1 MAISFKHAFVN
12 PKSDGGDA
20 TVVRPSNWN
29 AEHTATMTGGNFLGR
44 ATAGD
49 GALEE
54 LTPAQ
59 ARTLAD
65 VDQAGVVGT
74 VNTQTGT
81 SYTLVL
87 ADKGKVV
94 EMNNASPNTLTV
106 PTNASAAFPL
116 RTLITIVQY
125 GAGQTTIA
133 ASGGVTLRSLG
144 GALKTVGQYA
154 AVSLYKRGTDEW
166 IVFGST
172 TV

>member
-1 MAISFKHAFVN
+1 MSISFKHAFTN

-20 TVVRPSNWN
+20 TIVRPSNWN
-29 AEHTATMTGGNFLGR
+29 AEHTVLMDSGFFAGRVAAGNGVM
-44 ATAGD
+44 
-49 GALEE
+49 EE

-74 VNTQTGT
+74 VNTQAGLA
-81 SYTLVL
+81 YTLVL

-94 EMNNASPNTLTV
+94 EMSNASPNTLTI
-106 PTNASAAFPL
+106 PANASVAFPL
-116 RTLITIVQY
+116 RTLITVIQY

-133 ASGGVTLRSLG
+133 ASGGVVLRSLG
-144 GALKTVGQYA
+144 SALKTSGQYA

-166 IVFGST
+166 VVFGST
-172 TV
+172 TT

>member
-1 MAISFKHAFVN
+1 MVVSLKHAFTN

-29 AEHTATMTGGNFLGR
+29 AEHTLTMATGNFLGR
-44 ATAGD
+44 VTAGT
-49 GALEE
+49 GAVEE

-74 VNTQTGT
+74 VNTQAGT

-106 PTNASAAFPL
+106 PTNASVAFPL
-116 RTLITIVQY
+116 RTLITVIQY

-133 ASGGVTLRSLG
+133 AAGGVTLRSLG
-144 GALKTVGQYA
+144 GALKTSGQYA

-166 IVFGST
+166 VVFGST
-172 TV
+172 TI

>member
-1 MAISFKHAFVN
+1 MTISFKHTFVN

-29 AEHTATMTGGNFLGR
+29 AEHTVLMSSGFFVGR
-44 ATAGD
+44 VTAGD
-49 GALEE
+49 GVMEE

-65 VDQAGVVGT
+65 VDQAGIVGA

-81 SYTLVL
+81 AYTLVL
-87 ADKGKVV
+87 TDKGKVV
-94 EMNNASPNTLTV
+94 ETNNASPNTLTI
-106 PTNASAAFPL
+106 PTNASVAFPL
-116 RTLITIVQY
+116 RTLITVVQY

-144 GALKTVGQYA
+144 GALKTVGQYST
-154 AVSLYKRGTDEW
+154 VSLYKRGTDEW

-172 TV
+172 TT